1 MKFKHSTK
9 TVGTSSMYFWNNFQL
24 WTDENEKWRWVL
36 GFFLG
41 GGGVELDS
49 CLLFIKNSFKR
60 SIPMTKRQYL
70 VGTCIDYSEF
80 FGKLATVYAHFFS
93 VISGNKKQIQTCI

>member
-1 MKFKHSTK
+1 MSIDFFF
-9 TVGTSSMYFWNNFQL
+9 FW
-24 WTDENEKWRWVL
+24 R
-36 GFFLG
+36 
-41 GGGVELDS
+41 GGGVDC

-60 SIPMTKRQYL
+60 SIPKTKRQFL

>member
-1 MKFKHSTK
+1 MKMSIG
-9 TVGTSSMYFWNNFQL
+9 V
-24 WTDENEKWRWVL
+24 
-36 GFFLG
+36 FFG

-80 FGKLATVYAHFFS
+80 FGKLATEKSKLCMLIFS
-93 VISGNKKQIQTCI
+93 V